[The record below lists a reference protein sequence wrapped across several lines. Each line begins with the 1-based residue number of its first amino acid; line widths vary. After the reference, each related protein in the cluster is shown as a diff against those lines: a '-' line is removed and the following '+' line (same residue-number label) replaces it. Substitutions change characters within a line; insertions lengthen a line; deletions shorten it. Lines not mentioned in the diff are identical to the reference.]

1 MSIIGPA
8 RAALTAMLGWRI
20 LSSMTYAARAGKS
33 VEQYLEPMGPLLT
46 PEIAGDA
53 LLELMQ
59 AEAATV
65 GPLTC

>member
-1 MSIIGPA
+1 MA
-8 RAALTAMLGWRI
+8 
-20 LSSMTYAARAGKS
+20 YAARAGES

-65 GPLTC
+65 GPSYLLTGAGLQKLP

>member
-1 MSIIGPA
+1 MA
-8 RAALTAMLGWRI
+8 
-20 LSSMTYAARAGKS
+20 YAARAGKS

-65 GPLTC
+65 GPSYLLTGAGLQKLP